1 VSAEPKKDG
10 APAPTAP
17 GGKPWLTPDEAKA
30 EIEAGRM
37 TVEEATARL
46 MRQMGPTPLG
56 GATNSDSARAES
68 RRRLETSAG
77 IVFDVIHHLVDY
89 RVMSELGRD
98 RIHASQQSR
107 RIGELRRRFAI
118 AMINFARELA
128 RASKPGRR

>member
-1 VSAEPKKDG
+1 VSAEPKKDSG
-10 APAPTAP
+10 QAPIAPN
-17 GGKPWLTPDEAKA
+17 GKPWLTPDEAKA

-37 TVEEATARL
+37 SVEEATARL

-56 GATNSDSARAES
+56 GATNPDSARAES

-77 IVFDVIHHLVDY
+77 IVFDVIQHLVEY

-98 RIHASQQSR
+98 RIHDSRQSR
-107 RIGELRRRFAI
+107 HIGDLRRRFAV

-128 RASKPGRR
+128 RASRPRRG